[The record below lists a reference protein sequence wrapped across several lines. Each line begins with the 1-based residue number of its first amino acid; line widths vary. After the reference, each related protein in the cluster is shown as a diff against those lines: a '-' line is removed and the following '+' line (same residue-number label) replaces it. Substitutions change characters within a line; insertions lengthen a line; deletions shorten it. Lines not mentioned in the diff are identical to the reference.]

1 MAEQLFK
8 KQSSIE
14 EKKYQEAVG
23 LQESISYIIRFERK
37 VISLKNAAQKF
48 EKLGDY
54 KDAAQRAS
62 ACRKAAEEADF
73 AGSREA
79 FESALQKESA
89 AVTKSEL
96 RDAIAEYKRVWKK
109 AEYKERAEQHI
120 AACKKRIV
128 ILERNAVWKKRVI
141 ALAVLAVCVFG
152 FTRTMLYPYAKGFVH
167 QQMGNYRAAANNY
180 KISLKIYSI

>member
-109 AEYKERAEQHI
+109 AEYKERAEQQP
-120 AACKKRIV
+120 AKK
-128 ILERNAVWKKRVI
+128 E
-141 ALAVLAVCVFG
+141 
-152 FTRTMLYPYAKGFVH
+152 
-167 QQMGNYRAAANNY
+167 
-180 KISLKIYSI
+180 